1 MTKEEKS
8 YLKRYS
14 VIMII
19 RAITN
24 ISLTIYTSNLRDD
37 IKNIKEYIENQTCSI
52 DSKVPVE
59 AVDDLVDRR
68 ISRFERERNL
78 ERNNYKDRLSSDVY
92 YDWDTYDS
100 TMEKCRDIVWWTW
113 YSVIKFENI

>member
-1 MTKEEKS
+1 MTEEEMKS
-8 YLKRYS
+8 LKRYWL
-14 VIMII
+14 IMII

-24 ISLTIYTSNLRDD
+24 IALTVYTSNLRDD
-37 IKNIKEYIENQTCSI
+37 IKHIGEYIENQTCSI

-68 ISRFERERNL
+68 ISRFERERNQ
-78 ERNNYKDRLSSDVY
+78 ERWNFKDRLSSDVY
-92 YDWDTYDS
+92 YDWDTYDT